1 MKMMCVQLR
10 LCDYCLKTL
19 EQREKCL
26 YVDISYSFESWGIC
40 SYAFHVSDLYCPI
53 CLTIFMSSCL
63 VNINTITLISHQEI
77 VCNILKIYNK
87 RLDDNQLDTLV
98 SKQGSSNPLWLTL
111 ACEELRVF
119 GQFEEL
125 IDKIESLPDDLIR

>member
-1 MKMMCVQLR
+1 MVASVTALNHR
-10 LCDYCLKTL
+10 A
-19 EQREKCL
+19 
-26 YVDISYSFESWGIC
+26 SC
-40 SYAFHVSDLYCPI
+40 SYAFSVTDLYCPI
-53 CLTIFMSSCL
+53 RLAIFISSGPA
-63 VNINTITLISHQEI
+63 NITAYTITLISHQEI
-77 VCNILKIYNK
+77 VCNILKMYNK

-98 SKQGSSNPLWLTL
+98 AKQGSSNPLWLTL